1 MHENMHNIMHQNMQ
15 KIVHQFKHYLM
26 HNLCFENDKINF
38 TVKLVQNYT
47 LSNELKNFAGQYA
60 WIF

>member
-26 HNLCFENDKINF
+26 HSLCFENDKINF
-38 TVKLVQNYT
+38 TVKFVQNYT
-47 LSNELKNFAGQYA
+47 SSNELKNFAGKYA
-60 WIF
+60 